1 MVTKT
6 HVLEFVRDLT
16 LKVAPIAPGTGA
28 TALDTSVLDVSMN
41 NLINPISTTNA
52 TGTFTAQSGAIGDS
66 VEGLDDWLG
75 DDGRYGTYCVLGA
88 KLEVNGIAAQGGGG
102 TTINNYALGVHK
114 AANGDTDVTPATQ
127 LPDIQQFA
135 FTRQKNGMG
144 MPGTNTQ
151 VQAMRFSDTYSAKR
165 WEGVSDVKDNKAL
178 HGTLTTAPT
187 EGGKFQIFYAS
198 REPVSLKNP
207 PPMLMRVKIKYI
219 VLLSDPKKKNTAL

>member
-1 MVTKT
+1 
-6 HVLEFVRDLT
+6 
-16 LKVAPIAPGTGA
+16 
-28 TALDTSVLDVSMN
+28 MN
-41 NLINPISTTNA
+41 NLLNPISTPSA
-52 TGTFTAQSGAIGDS
+52 TGTFTAQSGTIGDS

-75 DDGRYGTYCVLGA
+75 DDGRYSTYCVLGA
-88 KLEVNGIAAQGGGG
+88 KLEVNGVATQGAGT

-114 AANGDTDVTPATQ
+114 CATGDNDIVAATQ
-127 LPDIQQFA
+127 LPAIQQMA

-151 VQAMRFSDTYSAKR
+151 VQAMRFSDTYSAKK

-178 HGTLTTAPT
+178 HGNHTTPPA

-198 REPVSLKNP
+198 REPAAVKNP

-219 VLLSDPKKKNTAL
+219 VLLSDPKKKNIAL